1 MGLWPRQQRV
11 DPQFDQLIPE
21 SRLARFLD
29 EAIEV
34 RRVSLKVNDG
44 VRGIFQT
51 AGAPASIDQFGQH
64 STGDITTI
72 GRHAEGRQSTAC
84 FRFYLGRTSCRGRV
98 WPYV

>member
-1 MGLWPRQQRV
+1 MFRNLRDTGQRVAQHVHDMGLWPRQQRV

-51 AGAPASIDQFGQH
+51 AGATASIDQFRSEEH
-64 STGDITTI
+64 TS
-72 GRHAEGRQSTAC
+72 ELQSLMRISYAV
-84 FRFYLGRTSCRGRV
+84 FF
-98 WPYV
+98 